1 MLIGNLEGQLTMQGN
16 YQKYN
21 ILGESYDLLT
31 IGDWKRV
38 VVVSDLNNYHLNAD
52 YVKNVKLSDEAI
64 NSLMTNDY
72 EYNIWCTVDYWQ
84 PPFNPWQPWPNNL
97 YIHNSIERFDST
109 TLAKNIPNSNLIST
123 HLDRDPIRAD
133 NQGDGSIGFGFAGG
147 DIFYGYGNLDKSGF
161 VQDFSGAGRGSV
173 YVR

>member
-21 ILGESYDLLT
+21 ILGESY
-31 IGDWKRV
+31 
-38 VVVSDLNNYHLNAD
+38 
-52 YVKNVKLSDEAI
+52 
-64 NSLMTNDY
+64 
-72 EYNIWCTVDYWQ
+72 
-84 PPFNPWQPWPNNL
+84 
-97 YIHNSIERFDST
+97 
-109 TLAKNIPNSNLIST
+109 
-123 HLDRDPIRAD
+123 
-133 NQGDGSIGFGFAGG
+133 QGDGSIGFGFAGG